1 MSLWCGA
8 SKRRLCACIW
18 KINVMENI
26 AIENVACLHGYSLK
40 YFLLM
45 TCAVKVC
52 YSKKGMDILPLIP
65 VCTSLDFCHWWSSLF
80 SPEAFIIILRGQ
92 VTLANQCSYKYLSIF
107 LCTCWTSSFK
117 SAFSSHMSCHVQ
129 YFFSI
134 LTFQFLQ
141 NMFKFNSHVGE
152 SSKSVVDTVTS
163 SNSNYGTTLLKAC
176 AFQSWAQNEIQS
188 DSFPYQ
194 TQNDILLNWNVYT
207 SLTQNRNDI
216 RTWYF
221 MYKITQWF
229 RQKFNPDSR

>member
-1 MSLWCGA
+1 VLTCVSCVNSSCSLLGSAAGHCIIIDNWEILIKEYCPYMSLWCGA

-129 YFFSI
+129 YFFFHSY
-134 LTFQFLQ
+134 LP
-141 NMFKFNSHVGE
+141 VP
-152 SSKSVVDTVTS
+152 SKYV
-163 SNSNYGTTLLKAC
+163 
-176 AFQSWAQNEIQS
+176 
-188 DSFPYQ
+188 
-194 TQNDILLNWNVYT
+194 
-207 SLTQNRNDI
+207 
-216 RTWYF
+216 
-221 MYKITQWF
+221 
-229 RQKFNPDSR
+229 